1 MDFYDTTTEYE
12 KVDYKGI
19 QYTVCRDYDHISRY
33 KGLRQLI
40 HSPQDL
46 DQRFI
51 AHETANPFETHAELC
66 YYDVPLAEENRL
78 DLIAKRWLGS
88 PTYAWVL
95 VYFNNIED
103 GFTVHH
109 GQRLRLPKSFF
120 ALFNTGEILAAIP
133 ALQLNLISE

>member
-46 DQRFI
+46 DQRFR
-51 AHETANPFETHAELC
+51 C
-66 YYDVPLAEENRL
+66 
-78 DLIAKRWLGS
+78 
-88 PTYAWVL
+88 
-95 VYFNNIED
+95 
-103 GFTVHH
+103 
-109 GQRLRLPKSFF
+109 
-120 ALFNTGEILAAIP
+120 
-133 ALQLNLISE
+133 